1 MVLRYTFQM
10 TSLHPLLE
18 CSDYAPGW
26 EGNAVSTNGWS
37 KSETFS
43 GFTIGT
49 ASDNCTVGGSPCLCA
64 DIAGCSWREHTSGG
78 KRCQATEAGADSVAC
93 EDCSQQTS
101 CPPTCTDATMACAC
115 AAVRGVA
122 CHWQELSGSCGPVL
136 SGSVN
141 VSCKAC
147 TMQDVCQALLPKP
160 VSYTPAAGTFLTASG
175 AGAEVRI
182 TFDNKLQTKPSGLG
196 GIQLACGMDGS
207 LPDQSNPSKTKAYT
221 LPASAA
227 SINDQTIT
235 LNMSMVLVNQ
245 ESACELLM
253 DEGFV
258 YSDGNLPS
266 KRIDFGSYIMM
277 MPDTG
282 APWISSFSPKNTDQ
296 DVPVSTSRANVTF
309 DEDVI
314 LAPAASA
321 SLTPLDVIGGASL
334 GPTVNLP
341 IVGVAGREISLNL
354 EGLLQKGTIYTLTL
368 SSTSI
373 VDRSG
378 HYFKGLQDGV
388 YTFRTAGVKEDVR
401 LYDSGA
407 TETIPKEVMYGLT
420 PCRTTWDEVTKAVSM
435 ANPALDNLPTPPR
448 SPRTTPAMT
457 RTMPPA
463 IKQTPPMSPRVA
475 PVITATI
482 PPAPPARAEKGPPW
496 EILSLELLIKFSIWH
511 YREGV
516 RSNSLLIKLI
526 MRHYRE
532 GVRSNSLLIKFII
545 LQ

>member
-122 CHWQELSGSCGPVL
+122 CHWQAFNRSGE
-136 SGSVN
+136 
-141 VSCKAC
+141 
-147 TMQDVCQALLPKP
+147 QR
-160 VSYTPAAGTFLTASG
+160 
-175 AGAEVRI
+175 AGARI
-182 TFDNKLQTKPSGLG
+182 RIREFGVQRYEKHETP
-196 GIQLACGMDGS
+196 
-207 LPDQSNPSKTKAYT
+207 
-221 LPASAA
+221 
-227 SINDQTIT
+227 
-235 LNMSMVLVNQ
+235 Q

-407 TETIPKEVMYGLT
+407 TETIPKEVMT